1 MRYVKGEAGR
11 LADGS
16 VVGRPRRR
24 AVQELTKI
32 VALAGLDEG
41 LANCSL
47 SLDDAVRDGVV
58 WGRRRMPHLFVSQS
72 SAATYGDP
80 SPQRICEKFHGHR
93 NLPHAHPRVALYAPL
108 SKMFNVRVHHS
119 GCWC

>member
-24 AVQELTKI
+24 AVQELTTI

-41 LANCSL
+41 LADCSL

-80 SPQRICEKFHGHR
+80 SPQRICEISWSPKFT
-93 NLPHAHPRVALYAPL
+93 PRSSQIRA
-108 SKMFNVRVHHS
+108 VHTIE
-119 GCWC
+119 